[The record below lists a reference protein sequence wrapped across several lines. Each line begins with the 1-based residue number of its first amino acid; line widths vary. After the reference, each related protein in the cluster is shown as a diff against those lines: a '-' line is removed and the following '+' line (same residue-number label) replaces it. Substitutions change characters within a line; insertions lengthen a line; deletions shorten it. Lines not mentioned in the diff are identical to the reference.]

1 MTEAT
6 KTENQERA
14 EAMRAELK
22 KKTKDELIT
31 IIFDIGERGAQEAKR
46 VSLLSAELDR
56 HKDRIDVLADMLVEE
71 RKKGQA

>member
-31 IIFDIGERGAQEAKR
+31 VIFNMGERGAQDAQR
-46 VSLLSAELDR
+46 VKLLSAELDR
-56 HKDRIDVLADMLVEE
+56 HKERIDVLADMLVEE
-71 RKKGQA
+71 RKNGQA